1 MAKLPW
7 YIKFVKGEMKDGEYV
22 ETFRV
27 DKFILLCL
35 KIKAYVKM
43 FRSLNER
50 ESENG
55 KRV

>member
-50 ESENG
+50 E
-55 KRV
+55 R